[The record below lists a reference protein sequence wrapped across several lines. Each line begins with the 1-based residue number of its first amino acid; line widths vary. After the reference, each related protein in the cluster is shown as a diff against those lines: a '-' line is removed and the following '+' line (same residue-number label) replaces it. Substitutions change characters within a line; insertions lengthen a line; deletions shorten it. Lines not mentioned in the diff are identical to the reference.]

1 MGHGEHDD
9 EPLDEGSPEEH
20 GGAIP
25 DPLDRLWRHPTELPP
40 LASGFV
46 PAPPA
51 RAGSGRRTRT
61 WMLPIVGGA
70 TGALV
75 TVAALA
81 IAGVLDRGAST
92 ADQAGFLPGGVRVT
106 ATAPQSATTAGLSIV
121 AIAARDGRGAR
132 RGSGVCVRHAGRIL
146 TSARVVGDATMVD
159 VLSGDGQQHRA
170 RVVGRDR
177 TTDLVLLEVAGAAS
191 VPAARLADTA
201 PAAGSSVWVL
211 GAARPGSS
219 DLWQSSGLLASTD
232 AIVAVDGG
240 PMTSGLLET
249 DASSGNAA
257 AGGALIDRD
266 GAVAGIVLSRV
277 GESGTTYAV
286 PIGEAVAIGEELD
299 ARGFAP
305 HGAAGV
311 SLVDTPAGPSIVKMS
326 ADGPAAR
333 AGARV
338 GDVVMSID
346 GRPVESPY
354 DVMAIVRAGRPNQTV
369 TFELRRGKGEL
380 KVPVQLGATT
390 A

>member
-1 MGHGEHDD
+1 
-9 EPLDEGSPEEH
+9 
-20 GGAIP
+20 
-25 DPLDRLWRHPTELPP
+25 
-40 LASGFV
+40 
-46 PAPPA
+46 
-51 RAGSGRRTRT
+51 
-61 WMLPIVGGA
+61 MLPIVGGA
-70 TGALV
+70 AGALV

-81 IAGVLDRGAST
+81 VAGVLDRGAST
-92 ADQAGFLPGGVRVT
+92 ANQAGVLPSGVRVT
-106 ATAPQSATTAGLSIV
+106 ATAPQSAGLSIV
-121 AIAARDGRGAR
+121 AIAARDGRGTR
-132 RGSGVCVRHAGRIL
+132 RGSGVCVRHAGRVL
-146 TSARVVGDATMVD
+146 TSARVVGDATTVD
-159 VLSGDGQQHRA
+159 VLTGDGQQHRA

-177 TTDLVLLEVAGAAS
+177 TSDLVLLDVDGAAS
-191 VPAARLADTA
+191 VPAARLADAA

-211 GAARPGSS
+211 GAARPGSA

-232 AIVAVDGG
+232 AIVSVAGG
-240 PMTSGLLET
+240 PMMSGLLET

-277 GESGTTYAV
+277 GQSGTTYAV
-286 PIGEAVAIGEELD
+286 PIGQAVAIGEELD
-299 ARGFAP
+299 ERGFAP

-311 SLVDTPAGPSIVKMS
+311 SLVDTAQGPSIVRMS

-354 DVMAIVRAGRPNQTV
+354 DVMAIVRASRPGRTV

-380 KVPVQLGATT
+380 KVPVQLGTTT